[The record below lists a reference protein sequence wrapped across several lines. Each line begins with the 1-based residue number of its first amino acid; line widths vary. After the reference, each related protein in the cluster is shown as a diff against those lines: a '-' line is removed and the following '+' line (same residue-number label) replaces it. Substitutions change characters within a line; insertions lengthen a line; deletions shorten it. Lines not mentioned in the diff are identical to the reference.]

1 MNSLSQGFPNFL
13 VPRTHFCESSLPRT
27 PLLNCVNFSPNC
39 YKSIKCKTK
48 INICLIVILF
58 LPTHINSMNETDGV
72 ASHSFCI
79 KYLSIICTFR
89 PSNWRSAI
97 GNLRFF
103 DPEVAAFCGD
113 KRRAF

>member
-1 MNSLSQGFPNFL
+1 
-13 VPRTHFCESSLPRT
+13 
-27 PLLNCVNFSPNC
+27 
-39 YKSIKCKTK
+39 
-48 INICLIVILF
+48 
-58 LPTHINSMNETDGV
+58 MNETDGV

-113 KRRAF
+113 KRRADKVTVAQMGPATRYTLLRITASIIKV